1 MGWQFTQYQIFV
13 EFFGWFEN
21 DESIFLAM
29 EYFPEGT
36 LDGFI
41 NSGIGEDDVRAI
53 ALQLLEGLKIM
64 HTEGFTHRDLKPQV
78 RIPASILTIFAL
90 V

>member
-1 MGWQFTQYQIFV
+1 MGSQFTQYQVFV

-41 NSGIGEDDVRAI
+41 KSGIGEDNVRAI
-53 ALQLLEGLKIM
+53 ASQLLEGLKIM

-78 RIPASILTIFAL
+78 RISSLTFTFFAFL
-90 V
+90 